1 MTNEL
6 CISNIALSRGGKP
19 IFTDLNATIAAG
31 SVAAL
36 VGPNG
41 AGKSTLLSAIAG
53 LLPYEGHITRPTR
66 RDGCSTVSFL
76 PQAIG
81 IEASLTVFET
91 VLLGRLEC
99 LRWCPTD
106 EDIAAATRAL
116 DILDLVPLADHRL
129 DRLSGGQ
136 QQMVFLAQRLVCQ
149 PCLLLLDEPTSALD
163 LRRQLVVLE
172 RVKAH
177 AKDNDAVVVAALH
190 DLTLAARIADVVL
203 LVADRRLLAAGP
215 PEDVLTEEN
224 LRYAYGIEAE
234 ILHGRD
240 GRLVIAPMEA
250 TSSSLL
256 H

>member
-6 CISNIALSRGGKP
+6 CFSNIALSRGGRP
-19 IFTDLNATIAAG
+19 IITDFNATIAAG

-41 AGKSTLLSAIAG
+41 AGKSTLLSAVAG
-53 LLPYEGHITRPTR
+53 LLPYEGQIRRPTR
-66 RDGCSTVSFL
+66 HDGGSAISFL
-76 PQAIG
+76 PQSVG
-81 IEASLTVFET
+81 VETSLTVFET
-91 VLLGRLEC
+91 VLLGRLDQ

-106 EDIAAATRAL
+106 EDIAATARAL
-116 DILDLVPLADHRL
+116 RILDLVPLAERRL

-136 QQMVFLAQRLVCQ
+136 QQMVFLAQRLVCE

-177 AKDNDAVVVAALH
+177 ARNNDAIVVAALH

-203 LVADRRLLAAGP
+203 LVADRRLLAVGS
-215 PEDVLTEEN
+215 PEEVLTEGN
-224 LRYAYGIEAE
+224 LRHAYGIEAE
-234 ILHGRD
+234 ILHSRD

-250 TSSSLL
+250 TMQSL

>member
-1 MTNEL
+1 MTNDL
-6 CISNIALSRGGKP
+6 CINHVALSRGGRP
-19 IFTDLNATIAAG
+19 IITDFDATIAAG

-41 AGKSTLLSAIAG
+41 VGKSTLLSAIAG
-53 LLPYEGHITRPTR
+53 LLPYEGRITCPTR
-66 RDGCSTVSFL
+66 RAGGSAVSFL
-76 PQAIG
+76 PQAVG

-91 VLLGRLEC
+91 VLLGRLDR
-99 LRWCPTD
+99 LRWCPSD

-116 DILDLVPLADHRL
+116 DILDLVPLADRRL

-149 PCLLLLDEPTSALD
+149 PRLLLLDEPTSALD

-177 AKDNDAVVVAALH
+177 ARDNDAIVVAALH

-203 LVADRRLLAAGP
+203 LVADRRLLAAGT
-215 PEDVLTEEN
+215 PEEVLTEDN
-224 LRYAYGIEAE
+224 LRRAYGIEAE
-234 ILHGRD
+234 VLHSRD
-240 GRLVIAPMEA
+240 GHLVIAPMEA
-250 TSSSLL
+250 TTSSLL